1 VDVATGALNQ
11 LGRALSMQER
21 STAAQL
27 LLFFE
32 ENNKRYITKDEK
44 KMEELWEWTGKEFK
58 EHGL

>member
-1 VDVATGALNQ
+1 
-11 LGRALSMQER
+11 LGELF
-21 STAAQL
+21 QL